1 MSFTSTSTHAV
12 ELEHH
17 HTAPIRFTELEYPYT
32 ARVNRRE
39 WQMLL
44 DGWERLQPTA
54 DRFATVFFDTLFS
67 CEPTL
72 RHLFGGTSLE
82 TQFLKFA
89 HLLTELVPVAEDPE
103 AVEHR
108 IDAVVRRYVRDAAAN
123 HDRAIR
129 EAITAMLAEVSA
141 ARLTAEMRLR
151 WKTTHATVVTII
163 RNGARLSPHGSP
175 TTLMRNARIAVR

>member
-12 ELEHH
+12 ELERH

-72 RHLFGGTSLE
+72 RYLFGGTSLE

-89 HLLTELVPVAEDPE
+89 HLLTEIVSVAEDPE

-108 IDAVVRRYVRDAAAN
+108 IDAVARRYVRDAAAN

-129 EAITAMLAEVSA
+129 EAITATLAEVSA
-141 ARLTAEMRLR
+141 AQLTPEMRLR
-151 WKTTHATVVTII
+151 WESAHATIVTII
-163 RNGARLSPHGSP
+163 RNGARLSSHGWP
-175 TTLMRNARIAVR
+175 TTIMRNVRIAVR

>member
-67 CEPTL
+67 CEPSL
-72 RHLFGGTSLE
+72 RYLFGGTALE

-123 HDRAIR
+123 HDHAIR